1 VVFNLFFFIAFFI
14 AFLLPNHYYP
24 WGSFYLEFSAFVALF
39 SVLLKISSKYDSVN
53 VPRVLILLF
62 FVSLLPL
69 LQLLISKINFFGDA
83 ISVFFYLSS
92 FALCLMVANFIAGEN
107 VKSKAVELIALS
119 VLVIGIISV
128 WLALIQSL
136 QLFSSPLIH
145 NLPPHARPYANLAQP
160 NNYSTLIWLSI
171 FSLYYL
177 HEKKWIG
184 RVGSLICGFFLV
196 SGAALAQSRTS
207 FVLLF
212 VLIVVVL
219 GHYVIFRSW
228 KADRLRFVIL
238 ASSAYFF
245 SGWAWPHINR
255 FLFSDGV
262 KSARLHLTDI
272 RIDMWS
278 SFWTAILEK
287 PWFGYGFGQVSHA
300 QVAVAESYPIVG
312 MTQYTHNLFLDLLV
326 WIGIPLGLLIFF
338 LISLFWI
345 KLLLVSDSK
354 KGFYSLST
362 FSAILVHSLLEYPH
376 AYSYF
381 LLISGFFIGVSLFDV
396 ISLDRISPFLRP
408 LINKFLRFWR
418 HLAISV
424 NIPPW
429 VLGICILIYG
439 SFLTLAWLDYR
450 VLEEDHRL
458 LRFEA
463 ASIGTLKADK
473 KAPDVFLF
481 NQLRAFIWV
490 ARTHEFVYLQEGEA
504 ELIENVA
511 RRYPMPMPI
520 YKLAQLRVQQSR
532 IEDAYRELLII
543 KHLHGDET
551 YEASREN
558 LANWIDAK
566 VESSIAE
573 SPN

>member
-1 VVFNLFFFIAFFI
+1 MIFNLFFFMAFFI

-53 VPRVLILLF
+53 VPRVLTLLF

-69 LQLLISKINFFGDA
+69 LQLLTGKINFFGDA

-92 FALCLMVANFIAGEN
+92 FALCLMATNFIAGEN
-107 VKSKAVELIALS
+107 VKSKVVELIALS
-119 VLVIGIISV
+119 VLVIGVISV

-145 NLPPHARPYANLAQP
+145 NLPSQARPYANLAQP

-177 HEKKWIG
+177 HENKWIG

-212 VLIVVVL
+212 VLLVVVL

-228 KADRLRFVIL
+228 KDGRLRFMIL
-238 ASSAYFF
+238 ATSAYFF

-300 QVAVAESYPIVG
+300 QVAVAESYPVVG
-312 MTQYTHNLFLDLLV
+312 MTEYTHNLFLDLLV

-338 LISLFWI
+338 LISFFWV
-345 KLLLVSDSK
+345 KLVFVSDSK
-354 KGFYSLST
+354 KGFYSLSA
-362 FSAILVHSLLEYPH
+362 FSAILVHALLEYPH

-381 LLISGFFIGVSLFDV
+381 LLMAAFFIGISFFDA
-396 ISLDRISPFLRP
+396 ISIDRVRPIFHVLIGKFEKYCQPFGRVVKIP
-408 LINKFLRFWR
+408 RWG
-418 HLAISV
+418 LAICIVSYGFFL
-424 NIPPW
+424 
-429 VLGICILIYG
+429 VL
-439 SFLTLAWLDYR
+439 SWRDYR
-450 VLEEDHRL
+450 ILEKDHRL
-458 LRFEA
+458 LRFEV

-481 NQLRAFIWV
+481 DQLQGFIWV
-490 ARTHEFVYLQEGEA
+490 ARTHEFTGLNDNEA

-520 YKLAQLRVQQSR
+520 YKLAQLRVQQGR
-532 IEDAYRELLII
+532 DEDAYRELLLI
-543 KHLHGDET
+543 KNLHGDEI
-551 YEASREN
+551 YETSKKN
-558 LANWIDAK
+558 LANWIDEK
-566 VESSIAE
+566 SSVT
-573 SPN
+573 SVPTD